1 MRAGEVSDS
10 KEQRTGLIAA
20 VDMDCFQDV
29 QGDGKRITCV
39 GSQEALKTLY
49 SDLRYD
55 KTPLGHQDG
64 LRSCLDETQGE
75 CVRVNDMRRL
85 SLQSTPRVVENIA
98 LSTRR
103 L

>member
-1 MRAGEVSDS
+1 MSHSEYDALR
-10 KEQRTGLIAA
+10 I
-20 VDMDCFQDV
+20 DCARCDAILGSYFEL
-29 QGDGKRITCV
+29 CV